1 MEDHQKSYMHSFLSR
16 IRPKPNQSAEDATKE
31 IANKMLEKVADALSC
46 YEATDKPYDDAR
58 FAEMLLVDGCFI
70 LELLYRRNVNYPR
83 DGDPIFGNALVH
95 LDVKHDLLLLENQIP
110 MFVLQT
116 LFDLILGQS
125 QSLPDLII
133 SFFWNTLNVDHELK
147 LKRTVRTQTAAHI
160 LGLLHDCYMPCD
172 KFASELQSPNQI
184 IKHSAID
191 LFRAGVQFTEGKGRD
206 QICVHF
212 STSYRFSFLRGS
224 NPGGRSDD
232 IPTFCNYVPTKL
244 RSCYNSRLRQFRG
257 RTSFEVPKLCIYDS
271 TERFF
276 RNLIALE
283 QCSPG
288 IRQPTTSYAFLMDI
302 LVNTK
307 DDVEVLEKAGVLE
320 NDLGA
325 SEHAVRLF
333 NVICKNVFLGEF
345 IFSKEW
351 VKVEAFCKLKWP
363 SQPLDAAMPFNCC
376 PDSMDEGNPTYMVS
390 FY

>member
-46 YEATDKPYDDAR
+46 YEATDKPYDNA
-58 FAEMLLVDGCFI
+58 
-70 LELLYRRNVNYPR
+70 R

-116 LFDLILGQS
+116 LFDLIMGES
-125 QSLPDLII
+125 HSLPDLII
-133 SFFWNTLNVDHELK
+133 SFFCNMLNVDHELK
-147 LKRTVRTQTAAHI
+147 LKKTVRTQTAAHI

-172 KFASELQSPNQI
+172 TVASERQSPNQI

-232 IPTFCNYVPTKL
+232 IPTFCNYVPTKFL
-244 RSCYNSRLRQFRG
+244 TCYNSWLIQFCG
-257 RTSFEVPKLCIYDS
+257 RTSFEIPKLCIYDS
-271 TERFF
+271 TERFL

-283 QCSPG
+283 
-288 IRQPTTSYAFLMDI
+288 
-302 LVNTK
+302 
-307 DDVEVLEKAGVLE
+307 
-320 NDLGA
+320 
-325 SEHAVRLF
+325 
-333 NVICKNVFLGEF
+333 
-345 IFSKEW
+345 
-351 VKVEAFCKLKWP
+351 
-363 SQPLDAAMPFNCC
+363 
-376 PDSMDEGNPTYMVS
+376 
-390 FY
+390 